1 MQMNALAPFALK
13 RFLFGAEA
21 RAATYDLSASYCQP
35 LVVEDVLAL
44 DGAAAEEFHRAKLG
58 YPDFGGSPYLRES
71 ISGLYDHVGADDLGV
86 YAGGDDSILAF
97 MTTWL
102 NAGDHVIV
110 QVPTYQSLYSLPQA
124 LGAEVELLQLQ
135 EDRGWS
141 FDFSELADRLRPE
154 TRAVVLNLPQNPTG
168 MSIALDDY
176 LALFQLAEAR
186 GFIVFVDEIYRLLE
200 QDPATTLP
208 AAADCSPQGVSLG
221 AMSKIFGLPGLRL
234 GWLATRNAEVQSR
247 LAGLRDYHN
256 STISAP
262 SEALAHLALTHKDR
276 ILADNRARIDH
287 NLTLLDA
294 FMTRHGNHITW
305 QQPVA
310 GTMAF
315 PRLADGLSSSA
326 FTDRLLK
333 DASVLL
339 PSSRYFDHGDSHF
352 RIGFA
357 TDHFADDLK
366 ALETAI
372 DRLGD
377 KLFTVG

>member
-1 MQMNALAPFALK
+1 MQMNNLAPFALK
-13 RFLFGAEA
+13 RFLFSAEA
-21 RAATYDLSASYCQP
+21 RAASHDLSASYCQP
-35 LVVEDVLAL
+35 LVVEDLLAF
-44 DGAAAEEFHRAKLG
+44 DGAAAEQFHRTKLG
-58 YPDFGGSPYLRES
+58 YPDFGGSPYLREA
-71 ISGLYDHVGADDLGV
+71 ITGLYTDVGADDCQV

-102 NAGDHVIV
+102 SPGDHVIV

-124 LGAEVELLQLQ
+124 LGVDVELLELQ
-135 EDRGWS
+135 ETRGWT
-141 FDFSELADRLRPE
+141 FQLADLIDRLRPN

-168 MSIALDDY
+168 MSMALDDY
-176 LALFQLAEAR
+176 LALFQLAEER
-186 GFIVFVDEIYRLLE
+186 GFVVFVDEIYRLLE

-208 AAADCSPQGVSLG
+208 AAADCSAQGVSLG

-234 GWLATRNAEVQSR
+234 GWLATRNSEVTAR

-276 ILADNRARIDH
+276 ILADNRTRIDR
-287 NLTLLDA
+287 NLVLLDA
-294 FMTRHGNHITW
+294 FMNRQGNRITW
-305 QQPVA
+305 QRPGA

-315 PRLADGLSSSA
+315 PRLADGLSSSTL
-326 FTDRLLK
+326 TDRLLK
-333 DASVLL
+333 DAGILL

-357 TDHFADDLK
+357 TDHFADDLL
-366 ALETAI
+366 ALEDAI
-372 DRLGD
+372 DQFGDRLFSDG
-377 KLFTVG
+377 